1 MYCPQCHAEYVPGFT
16 RCADCDVE
24 LVEVLPAAKPARRAA
39 KPARRD
45 STDDLVTVFSSHDL
59 GLAALAQSLL
69 QSAGIRFSVRGELV
83 PYPGALPV
91 DLQVL
96 AGDADE
102 ARRILAELS
111 APESQP

>member
-1 MYCPQCHAEYVPGFT
+1 MYCPKCHAEYAPGFT

-24 LVEVLPAAKPARRAA
+24 LVEVLPAAKPARR
-39 KPARRD
+39 D
-45 STDDLVTVFSSHDL
+45 SSDDLVTVFSSHDP
-59 GLAALAQSLL
+59 GLAAIAESLL
-69 QSAGIRFSVRGELV
+69 QSADIRFSVRGMLL

>member
-1 MYCPQCHAEYVPGFT
+1 MYCPKCHAEYAPGFT

-24 LVEVLPAAKPARRAA
+24 LVEVLPAAKPARR
-39 KPARRD
+39 D
-45 STDDLVTVFSSHDL
+45 SNDDLVTVFSSHDP
-59 GLAALAQSLL
+59 GLAAIAESLL
-69 QSAGIRFSVRGELV
+69 QSADIRFSVRGKLL
-83 PYPGALPV
+83 PYPGAFPV